1 MGCNMNIANEVRDY
15 IRTQLSTNVDSIDLD
30 CNLWTEGHLDSTAIL
45 DLILW
50 LESSYN
56 ITIQNEELTPEN
68 FATLRNIEEFVL
80 RSAAPGLESGTEPVR
95 AERS

>member
-1 MGCNMNIANEVRDY
+1 MNIANEVRDY

-45 DLILW
+45 ELILW

-80 RSAAPGLESGTEPVR
+80 RSVAPGLEGRTEPAR
-95 AERS
+95 AEGP